1 MKKFLVMLAIVFS
14 ASMAIVIGLSQRKA
28 VMIISSRW
36 QEISR
41 EIMEKLQR
49 GVTIVQ
55 GEGGYSGQQLHILYS
70 VVTLTELS
78 RFKEIVRKAD
88 PNAFVVVTETLE
100 VMGKGIGNQPHW

>member
-1 MKKFLVMLAIVFS
+1 
-14 ASMAIVIGLSQRKA
+14 
-28 VMIISSRW
+28 MIISSRW

-55 GEGGYSGQQLHILYS
+55 GEGGYTGQQLHVLYS
-70 VVTLTELS
+70 VIALTELS
-78 RFKEIVRKAD
+78 RFKEMIRKID
-88 PNAFVVVTETLE
+88 PQAFVVVTETQE